1 LWLFFGSKRKPQERN
16 KKIKKNFIIKLKM
29 KKPCFPKWHKITI
42 NLAFLF
48 YIIFIMDPVKNESEK
63 YKATTI
69 KKSL

>member
-1 LWLFFGSKRKPQERN
+1 
-16 KKIKKNFIIKLKM
+16 M